1 MKPRL
6 KKIFKS
12 LLSVVPVMALVVLT
26 IVPAWCL
33 SPVHGISLGS
43 STPFEA
49 DYSGQKTMTKRGYK
63 GNTFVTG
70 VRSSTVTFFNQD
82 GDLTT
87 VKWAD
92 FLRMGGQ
99 K

>member
-33 SPVHGISLGS
+33 SPVHGI
-43 STPFEA
+43 
-49 DYSGQKTMTKRGYK
+49 
-63 GNTFVTG
+63 
-70 VRSSTVTFFNQD
+70 
-82 GDLTT
+82 
-87 VKWAD
+87 
-92 FLRMGGQ
+92 
-99 K
+99 

>member
-1 MKPRL
+1 
-6 KKIFKS
+6 
-12 LLSVVPVMALVVLT
+12 
-26 IVPAWCL
+26 
-33 SPVHGISLGS
+33 
-43 STPFEA
+43 
-49 DYSGQKTMTKRGYK
+49 MTNRGYK

-70 VRSSTVTFFNQD
+70 VRSSTVIFFNQD

-99 K
+99 KE